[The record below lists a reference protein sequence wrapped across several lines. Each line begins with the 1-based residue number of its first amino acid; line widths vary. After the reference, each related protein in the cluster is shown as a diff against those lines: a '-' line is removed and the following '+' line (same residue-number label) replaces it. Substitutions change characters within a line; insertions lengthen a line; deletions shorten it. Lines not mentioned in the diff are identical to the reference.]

1 MANPYS
7 EAWSRGEVEKDQQ
20 TPYYGTGGAIAGG
33 LVAAHYVGKAPAGG
47 YREAWSA
54 AREALKAKDG
64 TLGSAWQAGKTAL
77 ESQKTTINEALK
89 GADKA
94 VAAAAKNTADTA
106 AQAAAKTAKTNSG
119 ILRAGKWGAV
129 AGAALVTGTVVAGVA
144 GEKIKRRAQRNE
156 LAAQSWVGYEESRRS
171 MGGGLAR

>member
-47 YREAWSA
+47 YRAALGA
-54 AREALKAKDG
+54 ARDALKAEGG

-89 GADKA
+89 ANGKTIAEGAKGTA
-94 VAAAAKNTADTA
+94 NEAAKVAAN
-106 AQAAAKTAKTNSG
+106 TAKTNNG
-119 ILRAGKWGAV
+119 VLRAGKWGAI
-129 AGAALVTGTVVAGVA
+129 AGAAVVTGTVFASVA

-156 LAAQSWVGYEESRRS
+156 LAAQSWVGYEESRRG